1 MECVTEPSYTDGS
14 SLFGEE
20 YENKTSRYVI
30 VQPVSGGPEFW
41 YVNDMVNMYA
51 VSVIHK
57 SVKNAEYLTRQIYA
71 ELVS

>member
-1 MECVTEPSYTDGS
+1 M
-14 SLFGEE
+14 
-20 YENKTSRYVI
+20 ENKTSRYVI